1 LDYARFPKAETF
13 NDVME
18 QLDALASQ
26 DHEYMTVVIDTID
39 LLERLIH
46 EAVVAEY
53 NAEKGKNIKSI
64 GDRGFGAGYVKA
76 MEQWE
81 EVLTALD
88 FLRNKKDM
96 MCILLAHSLIKTFS
110 PPDSDSYDRYRFNMH
125 DKSSE
130 RIKDWADV
138 VIFGNYKVTTKGEKD
153 ERKRAVGAGIRAIHT
168 EERPAHW
175 GKNRYS
181 LPYEIPFTE
190 GKQWSSFADLVWP
203 HGDIVDEVEGAFL
216 IKSQYCFYKQYFQVP
231 PVTGEKTGNFLKGES
246 MSYLAMIDQHIDMNG
261 KRTKFLKEKGEQI
274 RRVAKAELCYHDP
287 KASFYIEGEMKDCS
301 CDCCFLRKDL
311 D

>member
-1 LDYARFPKAETF
+1 MAISLESILTGKDDKPPRIVFYAVSGFGKTTFASQAPNPIFIQTEEGVGRLEYARFPVAKSF
-13 NDVME
+13 NDVIAALE
-18 QLDALASQ
+18 LLASE
-26 DHEYMTVVIDTID
+26 DHPYRTVVIDTID

-64 GDRGFGAGYVKA
+64 SDMGFGAGYVKA

-81 EVLTALD
+81 EILTALD
-88 FLRNKKDM
+88 YLRNKKDM

-138 VIFGNYKVTTKGEKD
+138 VIFGNYKTFTKGEKD
-153 ERKRAVGAGIRAIHT
+153 EKKRGVGTGLRAIHT

-175 GKNRYS
+175 GKNRYG
-181 LPYEIPFTE
+181 LPYEIPFNE
-190 GKQWSSFADLVWP
+190 GKQWTTFADLVWVP
-203 HGDIVDEVEGAFL
+203 EAVADKTEGKAF
-216 IKSQYCFYKQYFQVP
+216 
-231 PVTGEKTGNFLKGES
+231 
-246 MSYLAMIDQHIDMNG
+246 
-261 KRTKFLKEKGEQI
+261 
-274 RRVAKAELCYHDP
+274 
-287 KASFYIEGEMKDCS
+287 
-301 CDCCFLRKDL
+301 
-311 D
+311 

>member
-1 LDYARFPKAETF
+1 MAISLESILTGKDNKPPRIVFYAVSGFGKTTFASQAPSPIFIQTEEGIGQLKYARFPKAETF

-18 QLDALASQ
+18 QLEALASQ

-64 GDRGFGAGYVKA
+64 GDMGFGAGYVKA

-138 VIFGNYKVTTKGEKD
+138 VLFGNYKVTTKGEKD

-181 LPYEIPFTE
+181 LPYEIPFVE
-190 GKQWSSFADLVWP
+190 GKQWSNFADLVWP
-203 HGDIVDEVEGAFL
+203 AEEEL
-216 IKSQYCFYKQYFQVP
+216 E
-231 PVTGEKTGNFLKGES
+231 EKHF
-246 MSYLAMIDQHIDMNG
+246 
-261 KRTKFLKEKGEQI
+261 
-274 RRVAKAELCYHDP
+274 
-287 KASFYIEGEMKDCS
+287 
-301 CDCCFLRKDL
+301 
-311 D
+311 